1 MSILPQ
7 ELNHGPNFDSD
18 VNPVVIDIIPQ
29 QEVSSINEIISYR
42 NKDDEDIISKVCIS
56 FWFTVFVSPFIICD
70 LYFAFNDK
78 TCINQTFVSL
88 QVNMFVY
95 LLVNSIMGIIIVL
108 ITYSIIF
115 IFDRYE
121 ELTETVI
128 CCSKFI
134 SHVLNVFFVIWT
146 VIGIVIYWGFLNK
159 SKCSKIVND
168 YLFIKLFITT
178 VTIMSM
184 VFKCCKNNNE

>member
-18 VNPVVIDIIPQ
+18 VNPVVIDIRPQ
-29 QEVSSINEIISYR
+29 QEVPSMNEIISYR
-42 NKDDEDIISKVCIS
+42 NKDDEDMISKVCIS

-70 LYFAFNDK
+70 MYFAFNDK
-78 TCINQTFVSL
+78 SCVNQTFVSL

-95 LLVNSIMGIIIVL
+95 LLVNSIIGIIVVL

-121 ELTETVI
+121 ELTEIVI

-134 SHVLNVFFVIWT
+134 SHILNGFFVIWT
-146 VIGIVIYWGFLNK
+146 MVGCMIFWGYMDK
-159 SKCSKIVND
+159 SKCSKIVYD
-168 YLFIKLFITT
+168 YLFVKLFLSI
-178 VTIMSM
+178 VTITSM